1 MAGRLAQGE
10 AVRGPDLGGEAAGPD
25 ATAPAPLIGALRTPA
40 QLQTATDTVTP
51 FGGRTRVWSTVS
63 VIWLALTPGRGIE
76 VVEPGLP
83 PRRRDRAAALAR
95 DHPAAVRGARLVIG
109 AEPPWRILD
118 VSRRAP
124 TRGFMTLNLERET

>member
-1 MAGRLAQGE
+1 MRGPDLG
-10 AVRGPDLGGEAAGPD
+10 GPDLGGEAPGPD
-25 ATAPAPLIGALRTPA
+25 AAAPAPRIGALQTPA

-95 DHPAAVRGARLVIG
+95 DNPAAVRGARLVIG

-118 VSRRAP
+118 VNRRAP
-124 TRGFMTLNLERET
+124 TRGFMTLNLDRVT

>member
-1 MAGRLAQGE
+1 MSGSD
-10 AVRGPDLGGEAAGPD
+10 PGGNAPGPD
-25 ATAPAPLIGALRTPA
+25 ANTPAPLIGALRIPA
-40 QLQTATDTVTP
+40 LLQVATDTVTP